1 MSCCDYISVG
11 NKADYNYISY
21 EGTMSKI
28 VTPFVS
34 EYTTFFSCKTVIN
47 QYIAN
52 VKLTSVQQQGIF
64 KCIHLLFCR
73 TLKSD
78 YHYLDTISGT
88 TRRKHL
94 RCLIKS
100 NMDYLEICQD
110 VKRKKN
116 RSLF

>member
-1 MSCCDYISVG
+1 MDSTETSWPSIYSSISIQFAREACEALFSACAKLFECCLLNKYHLRFNTALRFSEDVLFVLECMSCCDYISVG

-52 VKLTSVQQQGIF
+52 VKL
-64 KCIHLLFCR
+64 K
-73 TLKSD
+73 
-78 YHYLDTISGT
+78 
-88 TRRKHL
+88 
-94 RCLIKS
+94 
-100 NMDYLEICQD
+100 
-110 VKRKKN
+110 
-116 RSLF
+116 